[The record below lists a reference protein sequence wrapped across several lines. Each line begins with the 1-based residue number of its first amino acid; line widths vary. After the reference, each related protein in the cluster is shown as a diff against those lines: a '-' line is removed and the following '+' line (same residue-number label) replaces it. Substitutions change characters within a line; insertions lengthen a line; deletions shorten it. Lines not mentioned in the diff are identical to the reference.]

1 MDNDPTSRARE
12 DWVSWT
18 EDELL
23 AAVERYQ
30 RELELSAGARYSALA
45 AGEAQQFIAWLAGDQ
60 TARRDGAIA
69 RGGSASD
76 GVPPRIAEV
85 VSDWVARGRPAQAPS
100 TWIRPAWLAMLPEHE
115 AILAGLPDEL
125 DRPFLRQVA
134 ASAGATPDAA
144 LRAFLAVMVWG
155 YGTGPLGPFRTRRIL
170 DQAPD
175 APVRLMDAARAV
187 ARSAEDGYRHLA
199 KAGRMRYLGPAYG
212 TKFLLV
218 AQPPGAATTAL
229 ILDSFVAEGLGEL
242 AAVHL
247 DPVPW
252 RWSTYERYVALMH
265 AWAAE
270 LGIAAEDL
278 EYVVFQWVADRHG
291 GQWAGDG

>member
-1 MDNDPTSRARE
+1 
-12 DWVSWT
+12 VSWT

-23 AAVERYQ
+23 AAVELYQ

-45 AGEAQQFIAWLAGDQ
+45 AGEARQFIAWLAGGQ

-69 RGGSASD
+69 RGGNSSA

-85 VSDWVARGRPAQAPS
+85 VKDWIDRGKPAQPPS

-115 AILAGLPDEL
+115 TILADLPDEL

-134 ASAGATPDAA
+134 ASAGATPEAA

-155 YGTGPLGPFRTRRIL
+155 YGTGPLGPFRTWRIL

-175 APVRLMDAARAV
+175 AAERLMGAARAV

-199 KAGRMRYLGPAYG
+199 KAGRMRFLGPAYG

-229 ILDSFVAEGLGEL
+229 ILDSYVAEGLGEL
-242 AAVHL
+242 ASVHL

-252 RWSTYERYVALMH
+252 RWSTYERYLKLMH
-265 AWAAE
+265 GWAAD
-270 LGIAAEDL
+270 LGVAAEDL

-291 GQWAGDG
+291 GQWAGEG